1 MKRGEIRLMKRKLT
15 ARSKKRRARRDT
27 VTLPLAEWLQ
37 DALMQMPAEC
47 FRSRSQAER
56 SCLMLAAHE
65 GVLAMA
71 EHFHQVRA
79 ARPLRRSDLV
89 FRLEVKPGC
98 VGRAAEAELQARA
111 IEQVLRAATRAARV

>member
-1 MKRGEIRLMKRKLT
+1 MKPKLT
-15 ARSKKRRARRDT
+15 ARSKKRQARKT
-27 VTLPLAEWLQ
+27 SVPLPLAEWVH
-37 DALMQMPAEC
+37 DALAQVPAEF

-65 GVLAMA
+65 GLLAMA
-71 EHFHQVRA
+71 EYFQQIRA
-79 ARPLRRSDLV
+79 TRPLRRSDLV

-98 VGRAAEAELQARA
+98 VGRAAEAEQQARA